1 MATFFVG
8 GSQRAG
14 TTLLQQ
20 LLCQDKTVNPMIREA
35 SYFRVLVQAY
45 HYGKHDFTHDARYYF
60 DTPGELRDF
69 HRKIIAGFIEHTRGR
84 FPGASNLVL
93 KDPLLTMYFPEI
105 LELVDDVLFV
115 IILRDPRD
123 AIASMVRVGDKLA
136 AEGEPHFFQ
145 QRNMK
150 QLSSH
155 YKKFY
160 IPALTRKN
168 VEFKN
173 KSLIIRYEDLVSH
186 TDKTLE
192 ILRRFTKLELP
203 WKSTDI
209 LGSGKIV
216 DQSAGRYRAWY
227 ARNMDTR
234 VHADSIG
241 RYTDTLTDSEI
252 TIIEQE
258 CQMILVSYQYENN

>member
-20 LLCQDKTVNPMIREA
+20 LLCQDKTVNPMTREA

-45 HYGKHDFTHDARYYF
+45 QYGKHDFTHDTRYYF
-60 DTPGELRDF
+60 DTPGELLDF
-69 HRKIIAGFIEHTRGR
+69 HRKIIAGFIEHARGR
-84 FPGASNLVL
+84 FPGVSGLVL
-93 KDPLLTMYFPEI
+93 KDPLLTMYFPEVS
-105 LELVDDVLFV
+105 ELLDDALFI

-123 AIASMVRVGDKLA
+123 VIASMVRVGDKLA
-136 AEGEPHFFQ
+136 AEGESHFFQ
-145 QRNMK
+145 QRDMK
-150 QLSSH
+150 LLSSH

-160 IPALTRKN
+160 IPALTCKA
-168 VEFKN
+168 VEFK
-173 KSLIIRYEDLVSH
+173 KRLLVIKYEDLVSH
-186 TDKTLE
+186 TGKILE

-209 LGSGKIV
+209 LDRGNID

-227 ARNMDTR
+227 AGNMDTR
-234 VHADSIG
+234 IHANSIG
-241 RYTDTLTDSEI
+241 RYTDTLTDAEI

-258 CQMILVSYQYENN
+258 CQKIFVLYQHENN